1 MLTRQKR
8 PRNFQA
14 LIAVHKFNTPVCSV
28 FLGGGGGGGR
38 TRNRIT
44 FTARSA
50 SQPHPHTFLRSARSG
65 CLPFFIGRTCL
76 QSLGSRT
83 FSRAGGWENQEHCST
98 ANVPAPKLC
107 TQHRYTTS
115 KHCWHQH
122 NCTAPHVH
130 VRDGCIANPSRTA
143 TPGTTHT
150 HTSLRTSAHC
160 RQVPAEILPAACH
173 TPLPQK
179 RSSKFLIAA
188 TWLARWKRQ
197 TAVDQK

>member
-1 MLTRQKR
+1 M
-8 PRNFQA
+8 
-14 LIAVHKFNTPVCSV
+14 
-28 FLGGGGGGGR
+28 GGGGR

-65 CLPFFIGRTCL
+65 CHPFFIGRTCL

-122 NCTAPHVH
+122 NCTAMHVH
-130 VRDGCIANPSRTA
+130 VRDGCIANPSRNA
-143 TPGTTHT
+143 TPGTTLTGRAGKVRVGGRVARHLGGDAIFNV
-150 HTSLRTSAHC
+150 TSSSSC
-160 RQVPAEILPAACH
+160 GPA
-173 TPLPQK
+173 TK
-179 RSSKFLIAA
+179 SSKS
-188 TWLARWKRQ
+188 
-197 TAVDQK
+197 AVTSDFWSEVTGGHK